1 MADVSWRNE
10 NRVSR
15 RVLFIILFV
24 ALSVRFLWM
33 TTQKSNIGGEG
44 AEYARLAEN
53 LIKGRGYVGI
63 FGQATQLI
71 FPPLYPLTIGG
82 LSFFTQ
88 NFELAGRVVSL
99 IMGTLLV
106 LPVLFIA
113 LHMYGRRIALLAGVL
128 IAGHPLL
135 INLSTEVYS
144 EGTYITLLMA
154 GVFWSL
160 RTLDTQDSRQSM
172 LAGACFGLAYLTR
185 PEAIVYPFLL
195 TAASSISALMRNQEV
210 KKSLI
215 CSIRMVILFLFLAA
229 PYALFHSVHTG
240 QIRFEGKSTY
250 NFMLGQRMISGME
263 YTEATYGIDKD
274 LNEVGPGLHLDAIH
288 VNARPSV
295 QDAAHYVLMSA
306 RSNLKSIYYAIF
318 LSRAF
323 GSPLLIVLVIVGLF
337 RTIWTLERVNNEGF
351 IALVFAST
359 CLPLFSVVHF
369 WDRYAF
375 PLLPFLILWASKGI
389 GELSE
394 WLAGTAASLKFKIMQ
409 QGTAIQ
415 IGVRCVL
422 CTILLFY
429 ATTDYADEL
438 KSRLRGETDE
448 VKQAGTW
455 LASLPGP
462 KRIMASSSVIPY
474 YADGTWLPFPYAE
487 SSLALTYIQ
496 HKRPNFIVL
505 VSRSSDT
512 RPYLRQWMRDGIP
525 DETAKLIFEERASD
539 EEDVKIYKWDVQE

>member
-1 MADVSWRNE
+1 M
-10 NRVSR
+10 
-15 RVLFIILFV
+15 
-24 ALSVRFLWM
+24 
-33 TTQKSNIGGEG
+33 
-44 AEYARLAEN
+44 
-53 LIKGRGYVGI
+53 
-63 FGQATQLI
+63 
-71 FPPLYPLTIGG
+71 
-82 LSFFTQ
+82 
-88 NFELAGRVVSL
+88 
-99 IMGTLLV
+99 
-106 LPVLFIA
+106 
-113 LHMYGRRIALLAGVL
+113 
-128 IAGHPLL
+128 
-135 INLSTEVYS
+135 
-144 EGTYITLLMA
+144 
-154 GVFWSL
+154 
-160 RTLDTQDSRQSM
+160 
-172 LAGACFGLAYLTR
+172 
-185 PEAIVYPFLL
+185 
-195 TAASSISALMRNQEV
+195 
-210 KKSLI
+210 
-215 CSIRMVILFLFLAA
+215 
-229 PYALFHSVHTG
+229 
-240 QIRFEGKSTY
+240 
-250 NFMLGQRMISGME
+250 
-263 YTEATYGIDKD
+263 
-274 LNEVGPGLHLDAIH
+274 
-288 VNARPSV
+288 
-295 QDAAHYVLMSA
+295 
-306 RSNLKSIYYAIF
+306 
-318 LSRAF
+318 
-323 GSPLLIVLVIVGLF
+323 LVIVGLF